1 MEKEGLSTAEVQVI
15 HEPLGAASCR
25 CRRAHPS
32 GVFLLPEALS
42 IREQSH
48 AVVALGILGLVHA
61 AVALGI
67 LVLLCAS

>member
-32 GVFLLPEALS
+32 GVILLPEALS

-67 LVLLCAS
+67 LVLRYAS